1 MAMRKLE
8 WMLII
13 LVSLIAIQ
21 SISATSAASVDDWP
35 TFRHDASHSGYTADS
50 DSANSAK
57 PVWNFT
63 AMEAVLSSP
72 AVSNDRVFVGSRD
85 HALYCLN
92 SSNGEMLWLY
102 QTGNEVDSS
111 PAVYDGNVYVGSDD
125 GNLYCINIDTAKP
138 SWATKVGGLV
148 RSSPVVVDSRVYI
161 GSGNHDFLC
170 FNATYGTP
178 IWTFPTPKRIVS
190 SPAVSDGIVY
200 FACDNFFVYAL
211 NASTGSEIW
220 RRPTG
225 SDINSP
231 CIFNGCLYIGSYEG
245 YVFSLN
251 ASTGD
256 ELWKYQTQD
265 TVASSAAVAYE
276 CVFVGSEDGS
286 VYCLNAANGH
296 KIWQTPTG
304 YWVWSSPAVADGNV
318 YVGSED
324 YSIYCLNASTGT
336 KQWNYP
342 TANMVDSSPAVVN
355 GTLYIGSSDHH
366 VYAFTMYNSTVQP
379 ISNKPSKTATG
390 TILFDFL
397 IFVVAAVAIFT
408 IVRFVRTKRRSW
420 QNTQVL
426 ITSNENQ
433 SWFSLH
439 TDALCVLVVLV
450 FLITF
455 FLSLTNAPMWVADEK
470 TYSQMA
476 YHMVKSGDYLVPY
489 GFGEPAIWAGK
500 PPLYMWTMSLAYQ
513 AFGVNN
519 FASRLS
525 SPVFGGLSLLVV
537 YFLAKKLYNRYVGLL
552 SVVVLGTFAMFFS
565 FATHAMTDGPLVFF
579 MLASVYFLLL
589 SEETKN
595 AQWYAALSGMLFG
608 LALLTKQLEAL
619 LIPMIIIVY
628 FALTK
633 KSFRFLFTKRLG
645 LFLGLALLVFM
656 PWVLYMDLS
665 FKSFWDYYFI
675 YADFTRTLATV
686 EGHVGNYFFYFNYLV
701 KNDNMLW
708 LALLPFAT
716 GLCAVN
722 AVVKGHK
729 GDILILAWIA
739 IVLAVFTVAQTKLY
753 WYILPAIPAFA
764 IAISAFLCQAGKKI
778 QFSMANLLL
787 NRKKLRRQSSMSR

>member
-1 MAMRKLE
+1 L
-8 WMLII
+8 
-13 LVSLIAIQ
+13 
-21 SISATSAASVDDWP
+21 SAASGASEGSNVDGWT
-35 TFRHDASHSGYTADS
+35 TFRHDPSHSGVTNGGGEENY
-50 DSANSAK
+50 AK
-57 PVWNFT
+57 PLWNYTT
-63 AMEAVLSSP
+63 AAGVVSSP
-72 AVSNDRVFVGSRD
+72 AVADGYVFVGSRD
-85 HALYCLN
+85 CNIYCFN
-92 SSNGEMLWLY
+92 AS
-102 QTGNEVDSS
+102 TGTLVWNFTTGGEVDSS
-111 PAVYDGNVYVGSDD
+111 PAVYDGCVYVGSYD
-125 GNLYCINIDTAKP
+125 GWVYCIDI
-138 SWATKVGGLV
+138 ATGMPVWVSTVGGGV
-148 RSSPVVVDSRVYI
+148 QSSPAVVDGCVYV
-161 GSGNHDFLC
+161 GSGKQGVYC
-170 FNATYGTP
+170 FNASNGNLV
-178 IWTFPTPKRIVS
+178 WAFPTSNRVDS
-190 SPAVSDGIVY
+190 SPAVSNGVVY
-200 FACDNFFVYAL
+200 VASSNYYVYA
-211 NASTGSEIW
+211 I
-220 RRPTG
+220 
-225 SDINSP
+225 
-231 CIFNGCLYIGSYEG
+231 
-245 YVFSLN
+245 N

-256 ELWKYQTQD
+256 ELWSHHTGSVISSPSVYKGYVYVGSYDGYVCGLNASTGDLIWQFQTYD
-265 TVASSAAVAYE
+265 CVDSSVAVAYE

-519 FASRLS
+519 FSTRIW
-525 SPVFGGLSLLVV
+525 SPIFGALTMVMVF
-537 YFLAKKLYNRYVGLL
+537 FLAKKLYNRCVGFA
-552 SVVVLGTFAMFFS
+552 SAIVLGTFTAFFL
-565 FATHAMTDGPLVFF
+565 FAKHAMTDVTFVFF
-579 MLASVYFLLL
+579 IVASFYFFVL
-589 SEETKN
+589 SEKPKKTN
-595 AQWYAALSGMLFG
+595 RYVILSGLFFG
-608 LALLTKQLEAL
+608 LALLTKQVEAL
-619 LIPMIIIVY
+619 LIPMIIFTYLVV
-628 FALTK
+628 TNR
-633 KSFRFLFTKRLG
+633 SVRFLFTRRFTVFWVMG
-645 LFLGLALLVFM
+645 LLVLS
-656 PWVLYMDLS
+656 PWLLYMFLS
-665 FKSFWDYYFI
+665 FGANFWQWFVVYCG
-675 YADFTRTLATV
+675 FTRTISPI
-686 EGHVGNYFFYFNYLV
+686 EGHTGGYLFYFSYLAS
-701 KNDNMLW
+701 NERLW
-708 LALLPFAT
+708 VILLPFAS
-716 GLCAVN
+716 GLCAFN
-722 AVVKGHK
+722 AFVKRLK
-729 GDILILAWIA
+729 ADALILAWMI
-739 IVLAVFTVAQTKLY
+739 IVLLVFTLAQTKLS
-753 WYILPAIPAFA
+753 WYILPAYPAFA
-764 IAISAFLCQAGKKI
+764 IAVSSLLYQISKK
-778 QFSMANLLL
+778 LL
-787 NRKKLRRQSSMSR
+787 NLKRPLNK